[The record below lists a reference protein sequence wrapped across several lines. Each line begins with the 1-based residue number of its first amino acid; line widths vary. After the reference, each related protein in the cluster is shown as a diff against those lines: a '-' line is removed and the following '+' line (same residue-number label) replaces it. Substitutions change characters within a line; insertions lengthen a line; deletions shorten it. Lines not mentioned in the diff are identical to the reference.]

1 MSELRLRRDRLRAE
15 LERLTER
22 IQLLRRRLMEEE
34 PLEVAWSHS
43 LAEQEEAVDQS
54 RAVIEMLLPEY
65 KRLAAEEHRLRR
77 LLEKHR

>member
-1 MSELRLRRDRLRAE
+1 MSELRVRRDRLRAE
-15 LERLTER
+15 LKRLAER
-22 IQLLRRRLMEEE
+22 IELLRRQLVEEQ
-34 PLEVAWSHS
+34 PLQIAWSHA